1 VKVKAIAAAA
11 VVLCVSLAGH
21 WLLHVSTRTMLL
33 SAAFLFV
40 LAMIRVLWRSERAY
54 QAAEHL
60 SQEHWAKE
68 RESER
73 ASQRDR
79 DGY

>member
-1 VKVKAIAAAA
+1 MKALAGGTVI
-11 VVLCVSLAGH
+11 LCVWLAGH

-54 QAAEHL
+54 QSAEHQRL
-60 SQEHWAKE
+60 EHWARE